1 MRAGAALAFLLAL
14 AAPTFAEDHARR
26 VNVVQAI
33 LVDPTDRYGTEVLG
47 DAAAWSGLRI
57 TFRQCARC
65 RGPDLRDVILTLP
78 ETRVFDAVDPLVADV
93 DGDGLREVLVVE
105 TDLAQGPSLAVFG
118 PGGKRAATPFLG
130 GVDGRLTPAGVGDF
144 DGDGRPEIA
153 FVIRTH
159 ERQEL
164 IFLRL
169 TEDRLAGIARF
180 KGLLNPR
187 TGNWTSDTA
196 IRTCSGLAEVIL
208 PDAAGKRLVAVR
220 LDGTRIVTRDAGP
233 YLGADSL
240 SLAAAAC

>member
-1 MRAGAALAFLLAL
+1 M
-14 AAPTFAEDHARR
+14 
-26 VNVVQAI
+26 
-33 LVDPTDRYGTEVLG
+33 
-47 DAAAWSGLRI
+47 
-57 TFRQCARC
+57 
-65 RGPDLRDVILTLP
+65 
-78 ETRVFDAVDPLVADV
+78 
-93 DGDGLREVLVVE
+93 
-105 TDLAQGPSLAVFG
+105 
-118 PGGKRAATPFLG
+118 
-130 GVDGRLTPAGVGDF
+130 TPAGVGDF
-144 DGDGRPEIA
+144 DGDGRSEIA